1 LSKAFSAFD
10 PSRRNEDLKVR
21 NPYPRSL
28 EERMEKSSANH
39 DRRRYPRSLMDL
51 PLEYRVINAPY
62 AHGGI
67 VVNGSEEGFL
77 IYSVKDMPIG
87 TKLNLVVLFPK
98 GFELTHFEVVAEI
111 VRQDLHWEDEWE
123 GFEYGLKFIQIF
135 EEDRQKLKQLSAAC
149 FRQERQE

>member
-1 LSKAFSAFD
+1 MESSA
-10 PSRRNEDLKVR
+10 
-21 NPYPRSL
+21 
-28 EERMEKSSANH
+28 ANH

-87 TKLNLVVLFPK
+87 TKLNLVVMFPK
-98 GFELTHFEVVAEI
+98 GFELTNFEVVAEV
-111 VRQDLHWEDEWE
+111 VRKDLHWEEDWE

-135 EEDRQKLKQLSAAC
+135 EEDRQKLKQLLSGFFQAGEAANNA
-149 FRQERQE
+149 

>member
-1 LSKAFSAFD
+1 
-10 PSRRNEDLKVR
+10 
-21 NPYPRSL
+21 
-28 EERMEKSSANH
+28 MEKSSANH

-77 IYSVKDMPIG
+77 IHSVKDMPIG
-87 TKLNLVVLFPK
+87 TKLNLVVMFPK
-98 GFELTHFEVVAEI
+98 GFELTNFEVVAEV
-111 VRQDLHWEDEWE
+111 VRKDLHWEEDWE

-135 EEDRQKLKQLSAAC
+135 EEDREKLKQLLSGLFQTGEAVNNA
-149 FRQERQE
+149 

>member
-1 LSKAFSAFD
+1 
-10 PSRRNEDLKVR
+10 
-21 NPYPRSL
+21 L
-28 EERMEKSSANH
+28 EERMEKSSENH

-98 GFELTHFEVVAEI
+98 GFELTNFEVVAEV
-111 VRQDLHWEDEWE
+111 VRKDLHWEEDWE
-123 GFEYGLKFIQIF
+123 GFEYGLKFLQIF
-135 EEDRQKLKQLSAAC
+135 EEDREKLKQLLSGLFQAGEAANNA
-149 FRQERQE
+149 